1 MARKVG
7 VGALLSSPPAVSL
20 PTRPSAWVASAWAR
34 PLRRV
39 PAPPPPARGGR
50 PPRHLPRCPAGSPA
64 CHGGRGCR
72 AGQGSNE
79 QENFIMH
86 DEFLYIAKARPGP
99 PLVTGSVRHASRAA
113 GGAVKHL
120 LHSHLSA
127 GTGSL

>member
-1 MARKVG
+1 VG
-7 VGALLSSPPAVSL
+7 RTAGPLPL
-20 PTRPSAWVASAWAR
+20 PTSFLAHPHPPT
-34 PLRRV
+34 PL
-39 PAPPPPARGGR
+39 
-50 PPRHLPRCPAGSPA
+50 PRHLPRCPAGSPA

-79 QENFIMH
+79 QENFIMR
-86 DEFLYIAKARPGP
+86 DEFLYIAKASLARPVP